1 MEVGRRSVNH
11 WSVVQPN
18 VKLGAV
24 ETARTQFRRQI
35 QITCQKSPRGPRGRV
50 TGKPEVSADLRELD
64 GRERPDVDIN
74 VTPRMGVRIWTKD
87 EDMHLLR
94 LNPAQLQAVVNAL
107 RYTLEYRNRA
117 KRDKQ

>member
-1 MEVGRRSVNH
+1 LRRWVTGTPPCDPQLSELKINDCRYH
-11 WSVVQPN
+11 
-18 VKLGAV
+18 
-24 ETARTQFRRQI
+24 
-35 QITCQKSPRGPRGRV
+35 PRGSVRRASGFV
-50 TGKPEVSADLRELD
+50 LTGKPEVSADLRELD